1 MMKVAQTEIFKV
13 LNQFNPWWRGLPV
26 GELPNWQRAAYRSLW
41 EWVSAPPAGRAV
53 LLSGARQIGK
63 TTLMLQAIDALLKQ
77 GTPATNII
85 YATFDHPILKLAGI
99 DVVLNA
105 WHELI
110 AAAPG
115 KIYLF
120 LDEAQFVPDWGTW
133 IKHKVDF
140 RKDWRIVFTGSVM
153 PLMSEQQ
160 ESGVGRWHTIRLSTL
175 SFYEYLKIKQI
186 NLPELPKLKSLAQ
199 LLSWDSQQC
208 QKAAALGENYL
219 AHYHEYLIRGGFPQ
233 TALIASITQAQRLLR
248 EDIIDKVL
256 KRDMTALFGV
266 RNVLDLERTF
276 LYLCMHDGGLLDMKA
291 LCENLEVKRPT
302 AQNYIRYLEDAH
314 LIYRLEPYGYG
325 TEVLRGQFKVYLADA
340 AIAPSVMM
348 QGMDMLEDPEALG
361 IATESAVFRHLFAHY
376 YNQSVRFSYW
386 RGKKDLEVDVLA
398 EIAGQI
404 VPFEIKYRNQHT
416 KVPNLKGLIELC
428 QKKNI
433 AHGYVVTK
441 SLDDF
446 GMLQHLPNGV
456 DTQLFKVPAALLCY
470 WMGAMEVDAPA

>member
-1 MMKVAQTEIFKV
+1 MHVPQTDIFKV

-26 GELPNWQRAAYRSLW
+26 GELPDWQRAAYRTLW
-41 EWVSAPPAGRAV
+41 QWVSDPPAGRAV

-63 TTLMLQAIDALLKQ
+63 TTLMLQAIDGLLKQ
-77 GTPATNII
+77 GTPPANII

-99 DVVLNA
+99 DSVLST
-105 WHELI
+105 WRELVP
-110 AAAPG
+110 AAQG
-115 KIYLF
+115 KTFLF

-133 IKHKVDF
+133 IKHQVDF
-140 RKDWRIVFTGSVM
+140 RKDWRIIFTGSVM
-153 PLMSEQQ
+153 PLVSEQQ

-175 SFYEYLKIKQI
+175 SFYEYLKIKRI
-186 NLPELPKLKSLAQ
+186 VLPELPKLKSLAQ
-199 LLSWDSQQC
+199 LFTWDAAQC
-208 QKAAALGENYL
+208 RQAAALGQNYL

-233 TALIASITQAQRLLR
+233 TAMIASITQAQRLLR

-256 KRDMTALFGV
+256 KRDITALFGV

-276 LYLCMHDGGLLDMKA
+276 LYLCLHDGGTLDMTA
-291 LCENLEVKRPT
+291 LCENLQVKRPT

-325 TEVLRGQFKVYLADA
+325 KEVLRGQSKVYLADA

-348 QGMDMLEDPEALG
+348 QGLEMLENSTALG

-376 YNQSVRFSYW
+376 YAQSVRFSYW
-386 RGKKDLEVDVLA
+386 RGKKELEVDVLA
-398 EIAGQI
+398 DIAGQI
-404 VPFEIKYRNQHT
+404 VPFEIKYRNQNT
-416 KVPNLKGLIELC
+416 DVRYLKGLLELC

-433 AHGYVVTK
+433 ARGYVVTK

-446 GMLQHLPNGV
+446 GMLAGMPQGMS
-456 DTQLFKVPAALLCY
+456 TQVFKVPAALLCY
-470 WMGAMEVDAPA
+470 WMGAMEVDVTH